1 MFLSASLRPLVAA
14 GLLAAAA
21 LAPGRA
27 AAEAPAVPVAEC
39 DAATVL
45 YTVRSS
51 FAHGAARVEKDNL
64 EIAEF
69 GTIRSQGAGVND
81 PSPIPRRWCYA
92 PVKLSDGTRSTAYW
106 RIDDSA
112 GFASPGLFDIHDRIE
127 VCVLGRD
134 RWRVHDGTCRTVRR
148 WW

>member
-1 MFLSASLRPLVAA
+1 MFLPAPLRPLAAA
-14 GLLAAAA
+14 GFLAAAT
-21 LAPGRA
+21 LVSGPA

-51 FAHGAARVEKDNL
+51 FARGAAQVEKDNL

-69 GTIRSQGAGVND
+69 GAIRSQGAGVND

-106 RIDDSA
+106 RIDAGA
-112 GFASPGLFDIHDRIE
+112 GFASSGLLNIHDRIE
-127 VCVLGRD
+127 TCVLGRD

>member
-1 MFLSASLRPLVAA
+1 MFLSASLRPLAVA
-14 GLLAAAA
+14 GLLAAA
-21 LAPGRA
+21 LVPGRA
-27 AAEAPAVPVAEC
+27 AAETSALPVAEC
-39 DAATVL
+39 DAALVL
-45 YTVRSS
+45 YSVRSS

-92 PVKLSDGTRSTAYW
+92 PVVLSDGTRSTAYW
-106 RIDDSA
+106 RIDHGA
-112 GFASPGLFDIHDRIE
+112 GFASSGLAGLHDRVE
-127 VCVLGRD
+127 SCVLGRD

>member
-1 MFLSASLRPLVAA
+1 MFLPASLRPLAAA
-14 GLLAAAA
+14 GFLAAAA
-21 LAPGRA
+21 LVPGRA

-69 GTIRSQGAGVND
+69 GTIRSQGVGMND

-92 PVKLSDGTRSTAYW
+92 PVVLSNGTRSTAYW
-106 RIDDSA
+106 RIDRGT
-112 GFASPGLFDIHDRIE
+112 GFASPGLAGLHDSIE
-127 VCVLGRD
+127 TCVLGRD